1 MSGFSLRAIAAGATL
16 AGLLV
21 LAPALRG
28 GTVSGPSLDVTFSPT
43 GTITVTLPDGTP
55 VGSTSGAPTTIPA
68 GYYTLLMSGPGGCTQ
83 LPLFE
88 LKGPGEDLFENM
100 TEGEV
105 DYTSDNAFLM
115 PNSTYVWRNYAAPSV
130 AHTFVTSATVEG
142 SPPRPASSVSS
153 GTVSSQDIVGSD
165 IAPFRGTLT
174 GAVSA
179 GGRLTLAFKGKSVAN
194 LSHGR
199 YTVKVTDRSASSG
212 LTIEKG
218 SKVLH
223 VTSGRFVGTRSTS
236 LVLGAGRWTFTSGTG
251 GYRIAVS

>member
-1 MSGFSLRAIAAGATL
+1 VLLLPPAVHGAAG
-16 AGLLV
+16 
-21 LAPALRG
+21 
-28 GTVSGPSLDVTFSPT
+28 SGPTLDVTFSPT

-130 AHTFVTSATVEG
+130 AHTLVTSGTVEG
-142 SPPRPASSVSS
+142 APPRPASSVSS

-165 IAPFRGTLT
+165 LAPFRGTLT
-174 GAVSA
+174 AAVSA
-179 GGRLTLAFKGKSVAN
+179 AGKLTLAFKGRSIEK

-218 SKVLH
+218 KKVDH
-223 VTSGRFVGTRSTS
+223 ATGATFVGARSAS
-236 LVLGAGRWTFTSGTG
+236 LVLSAGRWTFTAGTG